1 MKISVKYG
9 FCCLAM
15 EASHILIWHNVPTY
29 GFPMIIG
36 FWFSQM
42 GWWLKIWF
50 FFKKIH
56 NMIYDISKFKT
67 LNTLYSH
74 VDYWN
79 DCKSREQ
86 HDVQVW
92 VQYFIFMLI
101 NWLL

>member
-1 MKISVKYG
+1 
-9 FCCLAM
+9 
-15 EASHILIWHNVPTY
+15 
-29 GFPMIIG
+29 
-36 FWFSQM
+36 
-42 GWWLKIWF
+42 
-50 FFKKIH
+50 
-56 NMIYDISKFKT
+56 MIYDISKFKT

-86 HDVQVW
+86 HNVEVW